1 MSVPLSLRVCCMA
14 AMAPALTEAAT
25 QARIKLSES
34 PPPAPPELPTPIL
47 NGNGLT
53 HHKAEKVPTASSE
66 REKLSATCAKGK
78 QGRGIVG
85 FTSHLTLQQLQ
96 QAHKQGLL
104 KPVGCKQITAA
115 NLKHLKLVQKLPQIS
130 QEHSLSFSVLEQ
142 NSNQIDVDEK
152 MNKTNSVNETKSTG
166 KQGGLISQIK
176 REDFQIPEKRN
187 IPSIKQSLNVKDFS
201 LTLGEVAQHTSN
213 SKKETDSKT
222 QHTAQVNNSITSS
235 GSDMVAS
242 MGNGPDVSETPI
254 SKSKE
259 QTETVCESGVKK
271 LKLSEQVGRKQ
282 HVLERRTQAL
292 LRRLRRIQGNH
303 LEGHVRNQLSSFVNF
318 QNSNLQTVA
327 KTIKS
332 SNSNNNDLKT
342 DLFQSE
348 DVKSLSTAALV
359 NLVRKLQSS
368 NNNNKTSLQRLVSQ
382 TKTEKDIVSQGVL
395 SIDEETC
402 TESSRVAGHL
412 TMNLK
417 HAQSAIDSDATE
429 SSSGGESC
437 DEDDIYY
444 DRDPKATL
452 NPLHRRA
459 EWKWATDRAAVA
471 SRWTWLQAQVSDLEY
486 RIRQQSE
493 IFKQIRH
500 TKGSVIL
507 GEAPSPEDL
516 SIRLKQARAAD
527 SKLSPLDAKIANLQK
542 KNEASPC
549 NISTLLMNVNVQ
561 ATKLTKSLGN
571 CLSPAQGV
579 SNSNNLGDNNKLRG
593 QQNHS
598 AKPLNGMIGQ
608 SHEHGSS
615 ETSSDAPS
623 TPHTQVA
630 IGPAGDSVAS
640 TPENPTSPFPPDM
653 TCQAARCRPVRSYR
667 KRKLLWTSGLHQ
679 RSRKAAR
686 LSTVRCECY
695 PPKSSCPMCGGR
707 YNNTQSVNPD
717 NMPIQERVSILD
729 PAFHPVLSFTQ
740 EIPLPIHF
748 EALLKSGEWQNKPPP
763 KSAKALATER
773 RRQKLMSQQRV
784 NKKTKYAKGAA
795 AALLSSAKLRNKYE
809 RRTPTKPRSGG
820 LSMTPKKSA
829 KERRLARS
837 DMKRRR
843 VAQLAMALKQSDNLS
858 LSYTDGYSGMDGKNV
873 LTSPLNKEGGTLSSS
888 APSSTLKEMKE
899 AQWRRR
905 RESEYDINNIVIPY
919 SMAASTR
926 VEKLQYKEIVTPKW
940 RDLTKDDVEVHEE
953 EEEEEVNPSK
963 EMETESE
970 KTMIKEEAVVPKEST
985 EEEEEEVE
993 DLTDESFI
1001 ERHKICEVQEKK
1013 RFTSFIQYPSRRQ
1026 RGSRGEDQPRTPAM
1040 TDDIQMDI
1048 SVNEPILP
1056 LTSSL
1061 STSPSPTPQ
1070 VQAFKDEAFRR
1081 RSSSASSRRLSMSAS
1096 MDENS
1101 RDSQLF
1107 EMVEMCSVDPWPE
1120 RTFPLTEEEYE
1131 QMKMVQPPAI
1141 RVRRARI
1148 SSTRISLMS
1157 EYSSSHHPQEDSMSG
1172 SSHPCSPLPST
1183 SSGSV
1188 VGEDPNDPEWMISG
1202 EKDKEKAPPKQSV
1215 ILKLKR

>member
-34 PPPAPPELPTPIL
+34 PPPAPPELPTPLL

-53 HHKAEKVPTASSE
+53 HHKTEKIPAASSE
-66 REKLSATCAKGK
+66 RDRLGAPCAKGK

-142 NSNQIDVDEK
+142 NSNQIDADEK
-152 MNKTNSVNETKSTG
+152 MNKTNSVIETKSTG

-176 REDFQIPEKRN
+176 REDFQVPEKRN
-187 IPSIKQSLNVKDFS
+187 ISNNKQSLNVKELSSGVDI
-201 LTLGEVAQHTSN
+201 QHTSSSN
-213 SKKETDSKT
+213 KETEHKVEVP
-222 QHTAQVNNSITSS
+222 VNNLISSS

-259 QTETVCESGVKK
+259 QTETVCELGAKQ

-303 LEGHVRNQLSSFVNF
+303 LESHVRNQLSSFVNF

-332 SNSNNNDLKT
+332 NNSNNNDLKT

-348 DVKSLSTAALV
+348 DVKNLSTAALV

-402 TESSRVAGHL
+402 IESSRVAGHL

-507 GEAPSPEDL
+507 GEAPTPEDL
-516 SIRLKQARAAD
+516 SVRLKQVRAAD

-561 ATKLTKSLGN
+561 ASKLTKSLGN
-571 CLSPAQGV
+571 CLSPAQEGG
-579 SNSNNLGDNNKLRG
+579 NSNNIGDGKLRG

-598 AKPLNGMIGQ
+598 TKPLNGMIGQ
-608 SHEHGSS
+608 SHEHGASGM
-615 ETSSDAPS
+615 SSDAPS
-623 TPHTQVA
+623 TPQTTQGA
-630 IGPAGDSVAS
+630 IGPTGDSVAS
-640 TPENPTSPFPPDM
+640 TPEVPTSPFPPDM

-784 NKKTKYAKGAA
+784 SKKTKYAKGAA

-843 VAQLAMALKQSDNLS
+843 VAQLAMALKHNENLS
-858 LSYTDGYSGMDGKNV
+858 LSYTDGYSGVEGKNM
-873 LTSPLNKEGGTLSSS
+873 LASPINKEGGTLSSS

-940 RDLTKDDVEVHEE
+940 RDLTKGDGEVQEE
-953 EEEEEVNPSK
+953 EEEETCPSK
-963 EMETESE
+963 EEMETETERPASQ
-970 KTMIKEEAVVPKEST
+970 EEANVTKEG

-1026 RGSRGEDQPRTPAM
+1026 RGSRGEEQPRTPAM
-1040 TDDIQMDI
+1040 TDDIPMDI

-1056 LTSSL
+1056 LTSPL

-1101 RDSQLF
+1101 RDSQLY
-1107 EMVEMCSVDPWPE
+1107 ETVEMCSVDPWPD

-1131 QMKMVQPPAI
+1131 QMKMVQPPAVH
-1141 RVRRARI
+1141 VRRARM

-1157 EYSSSHHPQEDSMSG
+1157 EYSSSHHQLEDSMSG
-1172 SSHPCSPLPST
+1172 SSLPCSPLPST

-1188 VGEDPNDPEWMISG
+1188 VGEDPNDPEWIING

>member
-1 MSVPLSLRVCCMA
+1 
-14 AMAPALTEAAT
+14 MAPALTEAVT

-34 PPPAPPELPTPIL
+34 PPPASPELTTPLL
-47 NGNGLT
+47 NGNGLA
-53 HHKAEKVPTASSE
+53 HHKAEKVSTASSE
-66 REKLSATCAKGK
+66 RDRLGAPCAK
-78 QGRGIVG
+78 
-85 FTSHLTLQQLQ
+85 
-96 QAHKQGLL
+96 
-104 KPVGCKQITAA
+104 
-115 NLKHLKLVQKLPQIS
+115 
-130 QEHSLSFSVLEQ
+130 EQ
-142 NSNQIDVDEK
+142 NGNQIQADEK

-176 REDFQIPEKRN
+176 REDFQVPEKRN
-187 IPSIKQSLNVKDFS
+187 IPYKQSLNVNDLSFS
-201 LTLGEVAQHTSN
+201 EVKHTPHSN
-213 SKKETDSKT
+213 NKTVSKN
-222 QHTAQVNNSITSS
+222 QQGAPVNNLVSSS

-242 MGNGPDVSETPI
+242 MGNGPDVGETSI

-259 QTETVCESGVKK
+259 QAETVCESGVKK
-271 LKLSEQVGRKQ
+271 LELSEQVGRKQ

-292 LRRLRRIQGNH
+292 IRRLRRIQGNH
-303 LEGHVRNQLSSFVNF
+303 LESH
-318 QNSNLQTVA
+318 NSNLQTVA

-332 SNSNNNDLKT
+332 NNSNNNDLKT

-382 TKTEKDIVSQGVL
+382 TKSEKDIVSQGVL

-444 DRDPKATL
+444 DRDPKTTL

-507 GEAPSPEDL
+507 GEAPAPEDL
-516 SIRLKQARAAD
+516 SIRLKQGKAAD

-549 NISTLLMNVNVQ
+549 NISTLLMNVNMQ
-561 ATKLTKSLGN
+561 ASKLTKSLGN
-571 CLSPAQGV
+571 CLSPAQGG
-579 SNSNNLGDNNKLRG
+579 SNSSNTGDSNKVRG

-598 AKPLNGMIGQ
+598 AKPLNGVIGQ
-608 SHEHGSS
+608 SHEHSASG
-615 ETSSDAPS
+615 TSSDTPS
-623 TPHTQVA
+623 TPHTQQV
-630 IGPAGDSVAS
+630 GPAGDSVAS
-640 TPENPTSPFPPDM
+640 TPEIPTSPFPPDL

-686 LSTVRCECY
+686 LSTIRCECY

-707 YNNTQSVNPD
+707 YNNIQSVNPD
-717 NMPIQERVSILD
+717 NMPMQERVSILD

-809 RRTPTKPRSGG
+809 RRTPTKSRSAG

-843 VAQLAMALKQSDNLS
+843 VAQLAMALKQDNNLS
-858 LSYTDGYSGMDGKNV
+858 LSYTDGYSGMDGKN
-873 LTSPLNKEGGTLSSS
+873 LLSSPLNKEGGTLSSS

-940 RDLTKDDVEVHEE
+940 RDLTKDDGEVQEE
-953 EEEEEVNPSK
+953 EEEETNAIK
-963 EMETESE
+963 EKMETEQERPESPGDV
-970 KTMIKEEAVVPKEST
+970 AVPKEQDGEEE

-993 DLTDESFI
+993 DLSDESFAD
-1001 ERHKICEVQEKK
+1001 RHKICEVQEKK

-1026 RGSRGEDQPRTPAM
+1026 RGSREDQPRTPAM
-1040 TDDIQMDI
+1040 ADDIPMDI

-1056 LTSSL
+1056 LMSPL

-1070 VQAFKDEAFRR
+1070 AQAQAFKDEAFRR

-1101 RDSQLF
+1101 RDSQLY
-1107 EMVEMCSVDPWPE
+1107 EMVEIFSVDPWPD
-1120 RTFPLTEEEYE
+1120 RTFPLTEDDYE
-1131 QMKMVQPPAI
+1131 QMKTVQPPAVH
-1141 RVRRARI
+1141 VRRARI
-1148 SSTRISLMS
+1148 SSARISLMS
-1157 EYSSSHHPQEDSMSG
+1157 EYSSTSHHPQQEDSMSG

-1188 VGEDPNDPEWMISG
+1188 VGEDPNDPEWMLNG
-1202 EKDKEKAPPKQSV
+1202 DKDKDKDKEKVPLKQSV

>member
-25 QARIKLSES
+25 QAHIKLSES

-53 HHKAEKVPTASSE
+53 HHKSEKVPTASSE
-66 REKLSATCAKGK
+66 RDRLGAPCAKGK

-152 MNKTNSVNETKSTG
+152 MNKTNSANETRSTG

-176 REDFQIPEKRN
+176 REDFQVPEKRN
-187 IPSIKQSLNVKDFS
+187 LPNYKQSLDVKNCS
-201 LTLGEVAQHTSN
+201 LGEVVQHSSN
-213 SKKETDSKT
+213 CSKETDFKS
-222 QHTAQVNNSITSS
+222 QPTAQVNDLIKSS

-259 QTETVCESGVKK
+259 QTETACESEVKK

-303 LEGHVRNQLSSFVNF
+303 LESHVRNQLSSFVNF

-368 NNNNKTSLQRLVSQ
+368 NNNSKTSLQRLVSQ
-382 TKTEKDIVSQGVL
+382 TKAEKDIVSQGVL

-507 GEAPSPEDL
+507 GEAPPPEDL

-527 SKLSPLDAKIANLQK
+527 SKMSPLDAKIANLQK

-549 NISTLLMNVNVQ
+549 NVSTLLMNVNVQ
-561 ATKLTKSLGN
+561 ASKLTKSLGN

-579 SNSNNLGDNNKLRG
+579 SNSNNIGDNNKIKG

-598 AKPLNGMIGQ
+598 TKPLNGMIGQ
-608 SHEHGSS
+608 SHEQNAASGS
-615 ETSSDAPS
+615 SSDAPS
-623 TPHTQVA
+623 TPQTQVA

-640 TPENPTSPFPPDM
+640 TPEIPTSPFPPDM

-763 KSAKALATER
+763 KNAKALATER
-773 RRQKLMSQQRV
+773 RRQKLMNQQRV

-809 RRTPTKPRSGG
+809 RRTPTKPRSAG

-843 VAQLAMALKQSDNLS
+843 VAQLAMALKQNDNLS
-858 LSYTDGYSGMDGKNV
+858 LSYSGGYSDMDGKNI
-873 LTSPLNKEGGTLSSS
+873 LTSPINKEGGSLSSS
-888 APSSTLKEMKE
+888 APSSTLKEMKD

-905 RESEYDINNIVIPY
+905 RENEYDINNIVIPY

-940 RDLTKDDVEVHEE
+940 RDLTKGDGEVQEE
-953 EEEEEVNPSK
+953 ESEESNPSK
-963 EMETESE
+963 EIETEEE
-970 KTMIKEEAVVPKEST
+970 KPQIKEPVDVPKEVT
-985 EEEEEEVE
+985 EEEEEVE

-1001 ERHKICEVQEKK
+1001 ERHKTCEVQEKK

-1026 RGSRGEDQPRTPAM
+1026 RGSRGEEQPRTPAIP
-1040 TDDIQMDI
+1040 DDIQMDI

-1056 LTSSL
+1056 LSSSL

-1070 VQAFKDEAFRR
+1070 MQAFKDEAFRR

-1107 EMVEMCSVDPWPE
+1107 ETVESCYVEPWPE
-1120 RTFPLTEEEYE
+1120 RIFPLTEDEYE
-1131 QMKMVQPPAI
+1131 QMKMVQPPAV
-1141 RVRRARI
+1141 RVRRARM
-1148 SSTRISLMS
+1148 SSSRVSLMS
-1157 EYSSSHHPQEDSMSG
+1157 EYGSSHHQQDDSMSG

-1188 VGEDPNDPEWMISG
+1188 VGEDPNDPEWMVNG
-1202 EKDKEKAPPKQSV
+1202 EKDKEKASKQSV